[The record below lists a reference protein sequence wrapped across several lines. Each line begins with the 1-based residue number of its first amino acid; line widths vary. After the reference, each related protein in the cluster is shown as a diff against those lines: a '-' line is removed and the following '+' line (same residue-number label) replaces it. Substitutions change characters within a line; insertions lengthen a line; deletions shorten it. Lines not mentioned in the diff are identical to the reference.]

1 MDRKQNKPNLLFMN
15 AKLSLNKR
23 CLALT
28 NIKQSVSFNISGL
41 LDFTDTFVDYDPI
54 LVGVGP
60 SNPWMSD
67 DIAFW
72 EINKP
77 M

>member
-1 MDRKQNKPNLLFMN
+1 MLLGLMDYM
-15 AKLSLNKR
+15 
-23 CLALT
+23 
-28 NIKQSVSFNISGL
+28 
-41 LDFTDTFVDYDPI
+41 DTFVDYDPI

-67 DIAFW
+67 DATFW

>member
-1 MDRKQNKPNLLFMN
+1 M
-15 AKLSLNKR
+15 
-23 CLALT
+23 
-28 NIKQSVSFNISGL
+28 
-41 LDFTDTFVDYDPI
+41 DTFVDYDPI

-67 DIAFW
+67 DATFW

-77 M
+77 MWVLELVIQVNPNHIGGGANWALRRKNLWKVHVFLP